1 MAAKQGSRKN
11 ADSTCHSVSI
21 REKDRLIAELNH
33 KILLLERDL
42 QAKHEGTNIL
52 DITERKRAE
61 EALQESEE
69 MFRMV
74 ADSAN
79 TGILLVQGEDIMYIN
94 RVLAEMGGYT
104 VEECK
109 HIKYWDLATPDQR
122 EYVRWAGNARQQ
134 GWVGP
139 SRTEFK
145 LICKNGEE
153 IWLDSS
159 WSVPTLGGKPA
170 VLVICV
176 DITARKRAESE
187 VVKAK
192 MQAELYLDL
201 MGHDINNL
209 NQIAQG
215 FLEMAL
221 DSPEITHEQKDL
233 IKKPLEAVK
242 SSSRIIANIRTLQ
255 KAEAGEFPL
264 KTVDICRVLENLI
277 AQYSNIPER
286 KVTIDFEH
294 NLPCYVPANEL
305 IRDVF
310 LNILS
315 NAIKHS
321 DHQKPLIIRVGIENV
336 TWDEKNYAR
345 IMIEDNGPG
354 ISDEL
359 KLKLFSRFTRGETR
373 SSGKGL
379 GLYIARSLVQ
389 SFQGKLWVE
398 DRVYGDYNM
407 GTRFVILLPKA
418 EN

>member
-1 MAAKQGSRKN
+1 MAAKPGEKKK
-11 ADSTCHSVSI
+11 ADSGGRSI
-21 REKDRLIAELNH
+21 RVGEKDRLIAELNH
-33 KILLLERDL
+33 KIQLLERDL
-42 QAKHEGTNIL
+42 QAKQEGAIAL
-52 DITERKRAE
+52 DIAERRQAE
-61 EALQESEE
+61 KALQESEE
-69 MFRMV
+69 KFSMV

-79 TGILLVQGEDIMYIN
+79 TGILLVQGEDIVYIN
-94 RVLAEMGGYT
+94 RVLAGMGGYT

-109 HIKYWDLATPDQR
+109 HMKYWDLAPPDRR
-122 EYVRWAGNARQQ
+122 EFIRRAGNARQQ
-134 GWVGP
+134 GWAGP
-139 SRTEFK
+139 SRTELK

-159 WSVPTLGGKPA
+159 WSVPTLRGKPA
-170 VLVICV
+170 VLVMCV
-176 DITARKRAESE
+176 DITARKRAEGE

-215 FLEMAL
+215 FLELAL
-221 DSPEITHEQKDL
+221 DSPESTQEQKDL
-233 IKKPLEAVK
+233 IEKPLEAVK
-242 SSSRIIANIRTLQ
+242 SSSRIIANVMKLR

-264 KTVDICRVLENLI
+264 KTVDICGVLENLV
-277 AQYSNIPER
+277 ARYYYIPER
-286 KVTIDFEH
+286 KVTIHFDH
-294 NLPCYVPANEL
+294 ILPCYTPANEL
-305 IRDVF
+305 IEDVF
-310 LNILS
+310 SNILS

-321 DHQKPLIIRVGIENV
+321 DPQKPLTINLGIDSV
-336 TWDEKNYAR
+336 TWNEKNYFR
-345 IMIEDNGPG
+345 VMIEDNGPG